1 MNDLSDMIGGANLY
15 GGTNYSFTTDRF
27 CSVNSSIYFNS
38 GFLQV
43 PPGVYFTGDFTVIAW
58 VNFKSFQL
66 YSRIID
72 FGNIRADKDNIIF
85 SLNAIRPFLFGKT
98 TNEKN
103 TSNLETKFF
112 KLNLNQWY
120 HVAFV
125 LNGTTGS
132 IYVDGKQDVTGP
144 LEAARNVTRKINY
157 IGKSQYIDHPNT
169 NAVYDDLKIFNGTL
183 TAADILN
190 DYINSSNNG
199 LLFLN

>member
-1 MNDLSDMIGGANLY
+1 MNDLSDVIGGANLY
-15 GGTNYSFTTDRF
+15 GGTDYSFTTDRF

-43 PPGVYFTGDFTVIAW
+43 PQGVYFTGDFTVIAW
-58 VNFKSFQL
+58 VNFKSFQPL
-66 YSRIID
+66 SRIID
-72 FGNIRADKDNIIF
+72 FGNDIDNIIF
-85 SLNAIRPFLFGKT
+85 CLSARTPFLFGRT
-98 TNEKN
+98 GLNVST
-103 TSNLETKFF
+103 NLETKSFN
-112 KLNLNQWY
+112 LNLNQWY

-144 LEAARNVTRKINY
+144 LEAATNVLREINY
-157 IGKSQYIDHPNT
+157 IGKSTHGKANT
-169 NAVYDDLKIFNGTL
+169 DAVYDDLKIFNGTL

-190 DYINSSNNG
+190 DYINSTNNG

>member
-1 MNDLSDMIGGANLY
+1 MNDLSDVIGGANLY
-15 GGTNYSFTTDRF
+15 GGTDYSFTTDRF

-43 PPGVYFTGDFTVIAW
+43 PPGVYFTADFTVIAW
-58 VNFKSFQL
+58 VNFKSFQ
-66 YSRIID
+66 
-72 FGNIRADKDNIIF
+72 
-85 SLNAIRPFLFGKT
+85 P
-98 TNEKN
+98 
-103 TSNLETKFF
+103 F

-144 LEAARNVTRKINY
+144 LEAATNVLREINY
-157 IGKSQYIDHPNT
+157 IGKSTHGKANT
-169 NAVYDDLKIFNGTL
+169 DAVYDDLKIFNGTL

-190 DYINSSNNG
+190 DYINSTNNG

>member
-1 MNDLSDMIGGANLY
+1 MNDLSDVIGGANLY
-15 GGTNYSFTTDRF
+15 GGTDYSFKTDRF

-43 PPGVYFTGDFTVIAW
+43 PPGVYFTADFTVIAW

-72 FGNIRADKDNIIF
+72 FGNNNPNKDNIIF
-85 SLNAIRPFLFGKT
+85 GLNAKTPFLFGRT
-98 TNEKN
+98 GQNVSTNLGNK
-103 TSNLETKFF
+103 SF

-132 IYVDGKQDVTGP
+132 IYVDGKLDVTGP
-144 LEAARNVTRKINY
+144 LEAATNVLREINY
-157 IGKSQYIDHPNT
+157 IGKSTHGKANT
-169 NAVYDDLKIFNGTL
+169 DAVYDDLKIFNGTL

-190 DYINSSNNG
+190 DYINSTNNG

>member
-1 MNDLSDMIGGANLY
+1 MNDLSDVIGGANLY
-15 GGTNYSFTTDRF
+15 GGTDYSFTTDRF

-58 VNFKSFQL
+58 VNVKSFQL

-72 FGNIRADKDNIIF
+72 FGNNYIKDNIIF
-85 SLNAIRPFLFGKT
+85 GLNAITPFLFGRT
-98 TNEKN
+98 GQNVSTNLGNK
-103 TSNLETKFF
+103 SF

-157 IGKSQYIDHPNT
+157 IGKSQSIAHPNT
-169 NAVYDDLKIFNGTL
+169 DAVYDDLKIYNEAIAPDL
-183 TAADILN
+183 ILN
-190 DYINSSNNG
+190 DYNQSPSDG
-199 LLFLN
+199 LLYLN